1 MRNIT
6 FEYYGEVYQGI
17 VVPDKS
23 FYGNYK
29 VISDNMIL
37 SYKLIEKQIIKID
50 MLLREQ
56 ISKDYMKAFKERN
69 PVAKTILSVVKGE
82 IQTIEKNKV
91 KELLLNLLSII
102 NVIDAPQNIINKAL
116 HANFNDIE
124 DALQV
129 YTALHFN
136 MDCFITSDK
145 KLKKETSSTLP
156 ILSPSDY
163 VKEFLK

>member
-1 MRNIT
+1 
-6 FEYYGEVYQGI
+6 
-17 VVPDKS
+17 
-23 FYGNYK
+23 
-29 VISDNMIL
+29 
-37 SYKLIEKQIIKID
+37 
-50 MLLREQ
+50 
-56 ISKDYMKAFKERN
+56 
-69 PVAKTILSVVKGE
+69 
-82 IQTIEKNKV
+82 
-91 KELLLNLLSII
+91 LLNLLSII
-102 NVIDAPQNIINKAL
+102 NVIDPPQNIINKAL